1 MTWWLPTDLLITQLI
16 LIVLRHFW
24 YCLKGLIKGFQ
35 WLFRLSKL
43 VEYSQSY
50 GLNEVCDTLSSLLN
64 SCPWVFLLH
73 PEPTQLYTTV
83 KQLRDFTS
91 LTCSVHSC
99 YYTSLSVVEGAI
111 NSLDLFNLLQSLL
124 TQIWILLCLFFKQQV
139 ILQLLIHNKILFVFH
154 TWSLWIIT
162 YTYMETIST

>member
-1 MTWWLPTDLLITQLI
+1 
-16 LIVLRHFW
+16 
-24 YCLKGLIKGFQ
+24 
-35 WLFRLSKL
+35 L

-50 GLNEVCDTLSSLLN
+50 GLNEVCDTLLSLLN

-73 PEPTQLYTTV
+73 PAPTQLYTTV

-91 LTCSVHSC
+91 LTCSVHPC
-99 YYTSLSVVEGAI
+99 YYTSLSVVGDAI
-111 NSLDLFNLLQSLL
+111 NSSDLFNLLQSLP

-139 ILQLLIHNKILFVFH
+139 ILWLFIHNKILFVFH

-162 YTYMETIST
+162 YICMETIST